1 MCIRDRSL
9 VIQLLDAGQKGNQK
23 DSKGNGIWHLLAMSD
38 IENED
43 SKAEYNIPGQIETVA
58 PRKLYE
64 LISRQVPLDTLN
76 NDGDTALII
85 AVKHGKVRIIKNLLE
100 LGASTNILT
109 TAGES
114 ALTLAKASG
123 NDELVNLLR

>member
-1 MCIRDRSL
+1 
-9 VIQLLDAGQKGNQK
+9 
-23 DSKGNGIWHLLAMSD
+23 MSD
-38 IENED
+38 IENEV
-43 SKAEYNIPGQIETVA
+43 SEALYNISGKKENVA

-64 LISRQVPLDTLN
+64 LISRRVPLDTLN
-76 NDGDTALII
+76 NNGETALII
-85 AVKHGKVRIIKNLLE
+85 AVRLGKVKIIKNLLE

-123 NDELVNLLR
+123 NDELVKLLR